1 MIKVGIVG
9 CSGYTAI
16 EAIKLLLRHPQA
28 TIVAA
33 TSRQADGSSLV
44 DMHPQFS
51 SRTQLLVEDL
61 TPKQVA
67 ERCDVAFCCLPH
79 GASAPICSEL
89 LASGCRVIDLSADY
103 RLSTPALYHKW
114 YGDHHPDPGRLVRRL
129 MDCPNYSAKPLRR
142 PAGSQSGLLSDQRH
156 LAIGSA
162 TARRH
167 YRKRWDRHR
176 FQERCQR
183 RGPHTQAR

>member
-67 ERCDVAFCCLPH
+67 ERCDVAFAACH
-79 GASAPICSEL
+79 MEL
-89 LASGCRVIDLSADY
+89 QR
-103 RLSTPALYHKW
+103 PF
-114 YGDHHPDPGRLVRRL
+114 VRN
-129 MDCPNYSAKPLRR
+129 CWPVA
-142 PAGSQSGLLSDQRH
+142 A
-156 LAIGSA
+156 A
-162 TARRH
+162 
-167 YRKRWDRHR
+167 
-176 FQERCQR
+176 
-183 RGPHTQAR
+183 